1 MQLAQKNSVCE
12 KIAAMIQSN
21 RFSKGDR
28 LPGERRLAE
37 LFGTSRNTIR
47 EALCNLET
55 MGYVEIRRRSGC
67 YVKNPQGRLSWE
79 ALRTGANSRMA
90 GQLLEAFSVTVPGL
104 VRRAAA
110 HHTASDIDKLE
121 HATAR
126 LGRAIVNR
134 DMENVARQYIGFFL
148 SVAETTGNDF
158 LTLLLRE
165 LATAAEGL
173 SIGGTG
179 LSEVVVDALFASHV
193 ELINAIRTGNM
204 KEAASLAESC
214 IDTFSRLVLA
224 D

>member
-1 MQLAQKNSVCE
+1 
-12 KIAAMIQSN
+12 
-21 RFSKGDR
+21 
-28 LPGERRLAE
+28 
-37 LFGTSRNTIR
+37 
-47 EALCNLET
+47 
-55 MGYVEIRRRSGC
+55 
-67 YVKNPQGRLSWE
+67 
-79 ALRTGANSRMA
+79 MA

>member
-1 MQLAQKNSVCE
+1 MQLAQKNAVCE
-12 KIAAMIQSN
+12 KITEMIQSG

-37 LFGTSRNTIR
+37 MFGTSRNTIR

-67 YVKNPQGRLSWE
+67 YVKSLQGRLSWE
-79 ALRTGANSRMA
+79 ALRSGANSRMV
-90 GQLLEAFSVTVPGL
+90 GQLLEAFSVTAPGL
-104 VRRAAA
+104 VRRCAA

-121 HATAR
+121 RATAR

-134 DMENVARQYIGFFL
+134 DLENVTREYIGFFL
-148 SVAETTGNDF
+148 TVAETTNNDF
-158 LTLLLRE
+158 LILLLSE
-165 LATAAEGL
+165 LAAASEGL
-173 SIGGTG
+173 TIGGTG
-179 LSEVVVDALFASHV
+179 LSEVVIDALFANHV
-193 ELINAIRTGNM
+193 ELINALRIGDM
-204 KEAASLAESC
+204 AESASLAESC